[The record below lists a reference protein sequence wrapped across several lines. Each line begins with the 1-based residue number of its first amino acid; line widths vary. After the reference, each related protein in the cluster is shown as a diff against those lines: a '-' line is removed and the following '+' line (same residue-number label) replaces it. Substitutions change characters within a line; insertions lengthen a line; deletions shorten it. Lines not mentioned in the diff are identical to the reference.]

1 MDMQIFA
8 KRLRD
13 MREERNVSAVE
24 LAEALGINA
33 TTIYRY
39 ETAAF
44 KGVKSVTLNAIAEY
58 LRVNPDYLTGV
69 SDNKRTEQEV
79 EDLVADITDAEKT
92 VLELFRKLTAEDQT
106 MALDVLRA
114 VLKRDQ

>member
-8 KRLRD
+8 KRLRNI
-13 MREERNVSAVE
+13 REERNISAAE

-44 KGVKSVTLNAIAEY
+44 QGVKSVTLNAIAEY
-58 LRVNPDYLTGV
+58 LKVNPDYLTGK
-69 SDNKRTEQEV
+69 SDNKRTAQEA
-79 EDLVADITDAEKT
+79 EDLVADITDGEKML
-92 VLELFRKLTAEDQT
+92 LELFRQVPEGSQQ
-106 MALDVLRA
+106 MVLDMIRIA
-114 VLKRDQ
+114 LKRDQ

>member
-8 KRLRD
+8 KRLRNV
-13 MREERNVSAVE
+13 REERNISAAE

-44 KGVKSVTLNAIAEY
+44 QGVKSVTLNAIAEY
-58 LRVNPDYLTGV
+58 LNVNPDYLTGA
-69 SDNKRTEQEV
+69 SENKHTAQEA
-79 EDLVADITDAEKT
+79 EALMADITDAEKML
-92 VLELFRKLTAEDQT
+92 LELFRQVPTDEQT

-114 VLKRDQ
+114 VLKRGQ